1 MQGVGQEAPQI
12 QVMSLI
18 SSFFICGILFRRE
31 CLGPQKAPLS
41 ELLRMFLLWKE
52 GMSPLPKINN
62 NLINNNNNNRV
73 FKNYYFNRHQPL
85 IIPHSQGLLKS
96 GSSCSTS
103 WIVFKGLTGWSA
115 LLVQFFSTPA
125 MLMETWNFITSR
137 HQEGLYS
144 LYIEVYCSNY
154 GKMLIFMMWIISMQW
169 AYIPISFQNTFFQ

>member
-1 MQGVGQEAPQI
+1 
-12 QVMSLI
+12 
-18 SSFFICGILFRRE
+18 
-31 CLGPQKAPLS
+31 
-41 ELLRMFLLWKE
+41 
-52 GMSPLPKINN
+52 MSPLPKINN
-62 NLINNNNNNRV
+62 NLINNNNNNNRV

-125 MLMETWNFITSR
+125 MLMETWNFIISR
-137 HQEGLYS
+137 HQEGFYS

-154 GKMLIFMMWIISMQW
+154 SKMLIFMMWIISMQW
-169 AYIPISFQNTFFQ
+169 AYIRISFQNTFPVICGSNSTFNQGP